1 MTDRRL
7 PPSGLTGTAA
17 QIATPVANLCRDPG
31 GALDR
36 QLLMGT
42 QVTIWHR
49 ADGWAHLSSA
59 ENGFTGYVAEA
70 DLCDPTAPDVTVTT
84 GQSHAYTAPDL
95 KSGARIAL
103 PFGARLTKL
112 GETDGFI
119 ETPPGHIPRQH
130 LQPRT
135 PDPVE
140 IARLFLGVP
149 YLWGGNSFWGIDCSG
164 LVHAAF
170 HACGLTLPG
179 DSDQQEQL
187 GEPADLARGTVV
199 FWPGH
204 VGLMTDAQTLIH
216 ANAHAMAVT
225 EEPLSDV
232 IARADHP
239 ISAKKR
245 FTLPR
250 G

>member
-1 MTDRRL
+1 MTDRRV
-7 PPSGLTGTAA
+7 PPTGRTGTAA
-17 QIATPVANLCRDPG
+17 EIGVPVADLRRTPG

-36 QLLMGT
+36 QMLMGM
-42 QVTIWHR
+42 QVTVWDR
-49 ADGWAHLSSA
+49 ADGWAHLSSD

-70 DLCDPTAPDVTVTT
+70 DLTAPTAPDITVTARQT
-84 GQSHAYTAPDL
+84 HAYTAPDL
-95 KSGARIAL
+95 KSGARLAL
-103 PFGARLTKL
+103 PFGARLHRL
-112 GETDGFI
+112 AQTDGFI
-119 ETPPGHIPRQH
+119 QTPVGHIPRQH
-130 LQPRT
+130 IQPTTR
-135 PDPVE
+135 DPIE

-149 YLWGGNSFWGIDCSG
+149 YLWGGNSIWGIDCSG

-170 HACGLTLPG
+170 RACGLILPG
-179 DSDQQEQL
+179 DSDQQETQ
-187 GEPADLARGTVV
+187 GAPADLARGTVV

-204 VGLMTDAQTLIH
+204 VGLMTDARTLIH

-239 ISAKKR
+239 ISAQR
-245 FTLPR
+245 QITLSR